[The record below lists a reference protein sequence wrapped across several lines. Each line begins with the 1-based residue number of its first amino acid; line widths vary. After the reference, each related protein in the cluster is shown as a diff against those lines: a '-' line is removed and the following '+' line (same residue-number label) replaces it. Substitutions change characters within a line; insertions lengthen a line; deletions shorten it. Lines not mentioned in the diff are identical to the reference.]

1 MFALV
6 WNVKKN
12 LIFGNM
18 LGNHENLFVFICSLE
33 KLATSN
39 VEDSVIQLIHD
50 NIGKFYLE
58 RQNWLEAQKAYEK
71 SKNNACISYCLYKLG
86 DWEALQRLITLPEK
100 DDPVLLCIANYFW
113 NVGMCNQAVSTK

>member
-1 MFALV
+1 M
-6 WNVKKN
+6 KKV
-12 LIFGNM
+12 LKFGDI
-18 LGNHENLFVFICSLE
+18 LGIHENFFVFICSLA

-39 VEDSVIQLIHD
+39 VEDSVIQLIYD

-58 RQNWLEAQKAYEK
+58 RKNWLEAQKAYEK

-86 DWEALQRLITLPEK
+86 DWEALERLITFLEK
-100 DDPVLLCIANYFW
+100 DDPVLLSIANYFQ